1 MRKDIGETNN
11 LFEKNPEKVEVL
23 LGLLKADVSRGRST
37 NGPESKNDVPVEEI
51 VLWKSEGK
59 AKKRK

>member
-1 MRKDIGETNN
+1 
-11 LFEKNPEKVEVL
+11 
-23 LGLLKADVSRGRST
+23 LLKADVARGRST